1 MRSNSSPASIALS
14 MDPTDN
20 LPGSRP
26 RLTRAETAV
35 RYRRSVR
42 FTKRDV
48 VRAVEAIRAAG
59 LPIASIRIEPDGAI
73 LVIPGTPPPVPCSA
87 NPWDSDA
94 S

>member
-1 MRSNSSPASIALS
+1 

-26 RLTRAETAV
+26 RLTRAETAA

-48 VRAVEAIRAAG
+48 VRVVEAIRAAG
-59 LPIASIRIEPDGAI
+59 LSIASIRIEPDGAI

-87 NPWDSDA
+87 NNPWDSDA